1 VRHLSRPTALPELSV
16 GTPKV
21 PRMAL
26 SVVERQEFLAQ
37 PHVAALSVEAGP
49 DRGPLSVPIWY
60 FYVPGDRPWVL
71 TPPDSRKA
79 RLIAAAGRFTLLVH
93 RTSPTVRYVSVE
105 GRVSRS
111 GPATADQV
119 RRVACRYVPPERVEA
134 YVEFARDEH
143 IIVMQ
148 PERWLSADLGP
159 G

>member
-1 VRHLSRPTALPELSV
+1 VTV
-16 GTPKV
+16 
-21 PRMAL
+21 AL

-37 PHVAALSVEAGP
+37 PHVAALSVAAGP

-60 FYVPGDRPWVL
+60 VYVPGEGPWVL

-119 RRVACRYVPPERVEA
+119 RRVACRYLPPERVEA

-143 IIVMQ
+143 VIVMQ
-148 PERWLSADLGP
+148 PERWLSSDLGP

>member
-1 VRHLSRPTALPELSV
+1 VTA
-16 GTPKV
+16 
-21 PRMAL
+21 AL
-26 SVVERQEFLAQ
+26 SVAERQEFLAQ

-71 TPPDSRKA
+71 TPPGSRKA
-79 RLIAAAGRFTLLVH
+79 RLIAEAGRFTLLVH

-105 GRVSRS
+105 GRVGPS

-119 RRVACRYVPPERVEA
+119 RQVACRYLPPERVEA
-134 YVEFARDEH
+134 YVEFSKDEH
-143 IIVMQ
+143 VIVMQ